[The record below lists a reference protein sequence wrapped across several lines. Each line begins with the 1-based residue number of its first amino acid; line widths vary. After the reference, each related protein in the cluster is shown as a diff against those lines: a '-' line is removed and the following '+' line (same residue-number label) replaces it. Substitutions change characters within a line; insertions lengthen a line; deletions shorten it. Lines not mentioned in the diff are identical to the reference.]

1 MAVRIRMTRMGTNK
15 KPYYRIIAVDSRKKR
30 DGAYLENLGIY
41 HPLET
46 EEKEI
51 EIKEDRVRHWLSM
64 GAKPSHTVKTLLN
77 KKGISLK

>member
-1 MAVRIRMTRMGTNK
+1 MTRMGTNK

-30 DGAYLENLGIY
+30 DGAYLENLGVY
-41 HPLET
+41 HPLEN

-51 EIKEDRVRHWLSM
+51 DIREDRVRHWLDL
-64 GAKPSHTVKTLLN
+64 GAKPSHTVKTLLH

>member
-15 KPYYRIIAVDSRKKR
+15 KPYYRIIAVDSKKKR
-30 DGAYLENLGIY
+30 DGEYLEKLGSY
-41 HPLET
+41 YPLET

-51 EIKEDRVRHWLSM
+51 EIREDRVRHWLDM